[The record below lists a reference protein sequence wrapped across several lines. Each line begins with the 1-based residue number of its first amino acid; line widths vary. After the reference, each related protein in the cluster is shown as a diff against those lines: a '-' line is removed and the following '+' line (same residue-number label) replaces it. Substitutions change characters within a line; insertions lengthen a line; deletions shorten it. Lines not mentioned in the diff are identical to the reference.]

1 MTMLEILYFSEHHQ
15 FFQNSPGI
23 KSLYDRGRKRFYLLA
38 GGHAVGPGAR
48 WGGGGV
54 ISAKLSTGEATG
66 KLGQGI
72 SLAESFESIVCN
84 FIR

>member
-38 GGHAVGPGAR
+38 GGHNLGPGAR
-48 WGGGGV
+48 GGGVGV

>member
-15 FFQNSPGI
+15 FFQNSPEI

-38 GGHAVGPGAR
+38 GGHNLGPGAR
-48 WGGGGV
+48 WGGVGV
-54 ISAKLSTGEATG
+54 ISAKLSTGEDTR
-66 KLGQGI
+66 KLGLGI

>member
-38 GGHAVGPGAR
+38 GGHNWGA
-48 WGGGGV
+48 GGGG
-54 ISAKLSTGEATG
+54 GG
-66 KLGQGI
+66 GGG
-72 SLAESFESIVCN
+72 
-84 FIR
+84 